1 MPNPNPALL
10 PSPALFDVTT
20 VAKAPVEGTIERVA
34 LEELELAPNPRKHIT
49 HDSIHSLAGLLMRTG
64 QLIPC
69 IGHRPDPDQPTVLLY
84 DGQRR
89 LLAAKASHEL
99 AGTDGFEA
107 LAPVR
112 TLIVL
117 LLDHEPTPDEIRRIQ
132 AQANQ
137 REELGLVD
145 QQQQFAD
152 CWHARA
158 GLPEDERI
166 LAVCADLG
174 ITPKRAHNL
183 RRQLTLPEPIRE
195 RVAERP
201 TGHQLSVTMA
211 NRLADM
217 HEIAPNLTQAVAKRI
232 TSTDLHDSAL
242 RDLGAFVHR
251 TIVEDEHTYAVRID
265 DGAMLD
271 AAEHIERARTHLTA
285 TEREQLAHILAC
297 EPDKVDR
304 ELDTLTARA
313 KTKALKLTITP
324 QTRDRAR
331 AGRFAYVHQR
341 GQDFADGIWVV
352 NPLFIIDLAH
362 EQLANHET
370 DQPAREEAFFAG
382 AGLDDDE
389 LRAAGQEDRE
399 RRNAQRLRQAEATN
413 SNLGLGHDLRAGLMD
428 PTPGQL
434 HALKAI
440 ICHLLARHYRDV
452 IAYGAGWTRPGP
464 PAADR
469 RHRPPRTP
477 PTRRDPRRRTRA
489 RAQRPGPPPRDRT
502 THRQLG
508 LRVRTR
514 PRRRHPHQNAR
525 HRPHGPQARRRAAG
539 RTQPA
544 TRRGLGVPP
553 THALP
558 TPRDPSPRHVRVRR
572 AAGDHRRTRRPPRG
586 VRPRVPRPRRRH
598 RAHSRVTNGANA
610 DLPSCQHAGRE
621 AGGRRVLF
629 CALRGCP
636 ARPVALARHPAARR
650 RRRGFS
656 HRLLRR
662 VPRARARQ
670 GLACTG

>member
-34 LEELELAPNPRKHIT
+34 LEDLELAPNPRKHIT

-158 GLPEDERI
+158 GLPEDDRV

-201 TGHQLSVTMA
+201 NGHQLSVTMA

-285 TEREQLAHILAC
+285 TEREQLAQILAC

-352 NPLFIIDLAH
+352 NPLFIIDLVH
-362 EQLANHET
+362 EQLANHEN

-440 ICHLLARHYRDV
+440 ICHLLAKHYRDV
-452 IAYGAGWTRPGP
+452 IAYGAGWTNQDRQQPIGDTGRREPRQPDAILDAELERALNDPDPLRGIAQLTASWASAFALDPDGVTRTKTLGTDRMARKLADALPGGHSPLRAAVWEFLRPMLSPRLATLHRDTFVFDEPLETTVELAAHRGESDLADLDLGDDTE
-464 PAADR
+464 PAA
-469 RHRPPRTP
+469 
-477 PTRRDPRRRTRA
+477 A
-489 RAQRPGPPPRDRT
+489 
-502 THRQLG
+502 
-508 LRVRTR
+508 
-514 PRRRHPHQNAR
+514 
-525 HRPHGPQARRRAAG
+525 
-539 RTQPA
+539 
-544 TRRGLGVPP
+544 
-553 THALP
+553 
-558 TPRDPSPRHVRVRR
+558 
-572 AAGDHRRTRRPPRG
+572 
-586 VRPRVPRPRRRH
+586 
-598 RAHSRVTNGANA
+598 
-610 DLPSCQHAGRE
+610 
-621 AGGRRVLF
+621 
-629 CALRGCP
+629 
-636 ARPVALARHPAARR
+636 
-650 RRRGFS
+650 
-656 HRLLRR
+656 
-662 VPRARARQ
+662 
-670 GLACTG
+670 

>member
-10 PSPALFDVTT
+10 PSPALVDVTA

-34 LEELELAPNPRKHIT
+34 LEHLELAPNPRKHIT
-49 HDSIHSLAGLLMRTG
+49 HDSIRSLAALLMRTG

-69 IGHRPDPDQPTVLLY
+69 IGHRPDVDHPTVLLY

-89 LLAAKASHEL
+89 LLAAKASHEI
-99 AGTDGFEA
+99 AGTDGFER

-117 LLDHEPTPDEIRRIQ
+117 LLDHEPTPDETRRIQ

-137 REELGLVD
+137 REELSLQD

-158 GLPEDERI
+158 GLREDERI

-174 ITPKRAHNL
+174 ITAKRAHNL

-217 HEIAPNLTQAVAKRI
+217 HDIAPNLTRAVAKRI

-265 DGAMLD
+265 DGALLD
-271 AAEHIERARTHLTA
+271 AAEHIERARTHLTP

-297 EPDKVDR
+297 ESDKVDR

-313 KTKALKLTITP
+313 KTKALKIKITP
-324 QTRDRAR
+324 ETRDRAR
-331 AGRFAYVHQR
+331 AGRHAYVHTR
-341 GQDFADGIWVV
+341 GRDFADRIWVV
-352 NPLFIIDLAH
+352 NPLFIIDLVQ
-362 EQLANHET
+362 EQLANIGDH
-370 DQPAREEAFFAG
+370 QPAREEAFFAG
-382 AGLDDDE
+382 AGLDEDE
-389 LRAAGQEDRE
+389 LRVAGQDDRE

-440 ICHLLARHYRDV
+440 
-452 IAYGAGWTRPGP
+452 P
-464 PAADR
+464 
-469 RHRPPRTP
+469 
-477 PTRRDPRRRTRA
+477 
-489 RAQRPGPPPRDRT
+489 
-502 THRQLG
+502 
-508 LRVRTR
+508 
-514 PRRRHPHQNAR
+514 
-525 HRPHGPQARRRAAG
+525 
-539 RTQPA
+539 
-544 TRRGLGVPP
+544 
-553 THALP
+553 
-558 TPRDPSPRHVRVRR
+558 
-572 AAGDHRRTRRPPRG
+572 
-586 VRPRVPRPRRRH
+586 
-598 RAHSRVTNGANA
+598 
-610 DLPSCQHAGRE
+610 
-621 AGGRRVLF
+621 VLN
-629 CALRGCP
+629 C
-636 ARPVALARHPAARR
+636 
-650 RRRGFS
+650 
-656 HRLLRR
+656 
-662 VPRARARQ
+662 
-670 GLACTG
+670 

>member
-20 VAKAPVEGTIERVA
+20 VAQAPVEGTIERVG
-34 LEELELAPNPRKHIT
+34 LEDLELAPNPRKHIT

-89 LLAAKASHEL
+89 LLAANASHEL
-99 AGTDGFEA
+99 AGTDGFEG

-137 REELGLVD
+137 REELSLVD

-158 GLPEDERI
+158 GLREDERI

-201 TGHQLSVTMA
+201 SGHQLSVTMA

-217 HEIAPNLTQAVAKRI
+217 HEIAPNLTQAVARRI
-232 TSTDLHDSAL
+232 TSPDLQDSAL

-265 DGAMLD
+265 DGALLD
-271 AAEHIERARTHLTA
+271 AAEHIERARTHLSA
-285 TEREQLAHILAC
+285 AEREQLAQILAC
-297 EPDKVDR
+297 EPAKVDR

-313 KTKALKLTITP
+313 KTKALKIKITSE
-324 QTRDRAR
+324 TRDRAR
-331 AGRFAYVHQR
+331 AGRHAYVHQR
-341 GQDFADGIWVV
+341 GQEFADGIWVV
-352 NPLFIIDLAH
+352 NPLFMVDLVR
-362 EQLANHET
+362 EQLANHEG

-389 LRAAGQEDRE
+389 LRAAGQEDGE
-399 RRNAQRLRQAEATN
+399 RRNARRLRQAQATN

-434 HALKAI
+434 YALKAI
-440 ICHLLARHYRDV
+440 ICHLLARQYRDV
-452 IAYGAGWTRPGP
+452 IAYGAGWTNQERQQPIGDTGRHEP
-464 PAADR
+464 RQIDAILNAELERALEDPDPLRGIAHLTASWAAAFVLDPDGITRTKTLGTDR
-469 RHRPPRTP
+469 M
-477 PTRRDPRRRTRA
+477 A
-489 RAQRPGPPPRDRT
+489 RKLAD
-502 THRQLG
+502 
-508 LRVRTR
+508 
-514 PRRRHPHQNAR
+514 
-525 HRPHGPQARRRAAG
+525 
-539 RTQPA
+539 
-544 TRRGLGVPP
+544 
-553 THALP
+553 ALP
-558 TPRDPSPRHVRVRR
+558 GGHSPLRASVWEFLRPMLSPRLATLHRDTFVFDEPLETTVEL
-572 AAGDHRRTRRPPRG
+572 AA
-586 VRPRVPRPRRRH
+586 H
-598 RAHSRVTNGANA
+598 RAESDLA
-610 DLPSCQHAGRE
+610 DLDLRE
-621 AGGRRVLF
+621 DTEPGG
-629 CALRGCP
+629 G
-636 ARPVALARHPAARR
+636 
-650 RRRGFS
+650 
-656 HRLLRR
+656 
-662 VPRARARQ
+662 
-670 GLACTG
+670 

>member
-20 VAKAPVEGTIERVA
+20 IAKAPVEGTIERVA
-34 LEELELAPNPRKHIT
+34 LEDLELAPNPRKHIT

-69 IGHRPDPDQPTVLLY
+69 IGHRRDPDQPKVLLY

-99 AGTDGFEA
+99 AGTDGFES

-117 LLDHEPTPDEIRRIQ
+117 LLDHEPTQDEIRRIQ

-137 REELGLVD
+137 REELGLQD

-158 GLPEDERI
+158 GLADDDRV

-183 RRQLTLPEPIRE
+183 RRQLTLPEPIRA

-201 TGHQLSVTMA
+201 SGHQLSVTMA

-217 HEIAPNLTQAVAKRI
+217 HEIAPDLTQAVAKRI

-297 EPDKVDR
+297 EPEKVDR

-313 KTKALKLTITP
+313 KTKAVKLTITP

-362 EQLANHET
+362 EQLANIDDH
-370 DQPAREEAFFAG
+370 QPAREEAFFAG

-389 LRAAGQEDRE
+389 LRTAGQEDRE

-413 SNLGLGHDLRAGLMD
+413 SNLGLGHDLRAGLTE
-428 PTPGQL
+428 PTPSQL

-452 IAYGAGWTRPGP
+452 IAYGAGWTNQDRQQPIGDTGRREPRQPDAILDAELERALNDPDPLRGIAQLTASWASAFALDPDGATRTKTLGTDRMARKLADALPGGHSP
-464 PAADR
+464 
-469 RHRPPRTP
+469 
-477 PTRRDPRRRTRA
+477 
-489 RAQRPGPPPRDRT
+489 
-502 THRQLG
+502 L
-508 LRVRTR
+508 
-514 PRRRHPHQNAR
+514 
-525 HRPHGPQARRRAAG
+525 RAAVWEFL
-539 RTQPA
+539 RPM
-544 TRRGLGVPP
+544 L
-553 THALP
+553 
-558 TPRDPSPRHVRVRR
+558 SPRLATLHRDTFVFDEPLETTVEL
-572 AAGDHRRTRRPPRG
+572 AAHRG
-586 VRPRVPRPRRRH
+586 E
-598 RAHSRVTNGANA
+598 SDLA
-610 DLPSCQHAGRE
+610 DLDLGDD
-621 AGGRRVLF
+621 
-629 CALRGCP
+629 
-636 ARPVALARHPAARR
+636 AA
-650 RRRGFS
+650 
-656 HRLLRR
+656 
-662 VPRARARQ
+662 AA
-670 GLACTG
+670 